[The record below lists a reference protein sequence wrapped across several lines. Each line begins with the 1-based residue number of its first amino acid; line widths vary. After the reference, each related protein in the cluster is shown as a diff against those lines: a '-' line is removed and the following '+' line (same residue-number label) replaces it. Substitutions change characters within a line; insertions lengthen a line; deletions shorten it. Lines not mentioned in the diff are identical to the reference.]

1 MNAITPNTET
11 KTARVDFDNDG
22 TTDTLRIAFSET
34 MKGTGVDVDL
44 INGKT
49 GVITNVAHGQGAI
62 RDQADVDFTGY
73 HNGVYGTYELDAASG
88 QLTHSEVAKMNM
100 SEGSPDKLQFQPV
113 DVHMPPVDVPL
124 N

>member
-1 MNAITPNTET
+1 MNAITSNTDI

-49 GVITNVAHGQGAI
+49 GVTTNVAHGQGAI

-73 HNGVYGTYELDAASG
+73 HNGVYGTYALDGASG
-88 QLTHSEVAKMNM
+88 QLTHSEVTKIDHSM
-100 SEGSPDKLQFQPV
+100 GHDKLTFQPV